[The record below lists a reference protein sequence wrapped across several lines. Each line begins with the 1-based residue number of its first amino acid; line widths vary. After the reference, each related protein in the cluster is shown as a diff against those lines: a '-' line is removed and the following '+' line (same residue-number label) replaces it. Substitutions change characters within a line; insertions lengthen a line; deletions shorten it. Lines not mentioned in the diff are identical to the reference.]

1 MEDEV
6 KENNYNNLTLKQQK
20 FIDFYIEKGNA
31 TEAAEL
37 AGYKGKNLNRIAS
50 ENLSKLDS
58 YIKVRLKQLEDK
70 RIATADEVLKYFTSV
85 MRGQIKDSFGID
97 ASLRDRNDAAK
108 SLAQRFGI
116 NAPDKENK
124 TDMELRIKVDYGD
137 DEE

>member
-85 MRGQIKDSFGID
+85 MRGEIKDSFGID

-124 TDMELRIKVDYGD
+124 TDMELTIKVDYGD

>member
-6 KENNYNNLTLKQQK
+6 KEINYNNLTLKQQK

-31 TEAAEL
+31 TKAAEL
-37 AGYKGKNLNRIAS
+37 AGYTGKNLNRVGS

-58 YIKVRLKQLEDK
+58 YIKVRLQQLEDK
-70 RIATADEVLKYFTSV
+70 RIATADEVLRYFTSV
-85 MRGQIKDSFGID
+85 MRGEIKDSFGID
-97 ASLRDRNDAAK
+97 ASLHDRNDAAK

-116 NAPDKENK
+116 NSPEKENRADK
-124 TDMELRIKVDYGD
+124 QLTIKVDYGD

>member
-31 TEAAEL
+31 TAAAEL

-124 TDMELRIKVDYGD
+124 TDMELTIKVDYGD

>member
-85 MRGQIKDSFGID
+85 MRGEIKDSFGID

-124 TDMELRIKVDYGD
+124 KDMELRIKVDYGD

>member
-1 MEDEV
+1 MEDEI
-6 KENNYNNLTLKQQK
+6 KQNNYNNLTLKQQK

-58 YIKVRLKQLEDK
+58 YIKVRLKQLEDR

-85 MRGQIKDSFGID
+85 MRGEIKDSFGID

-108 SLAQRFGI
+108 SLAQRFGV
-116 NAPDKENK
+116 NVPDKGNK

>member
-85 MRGQIKDSFGID
+85 MRGEIKDSFGID